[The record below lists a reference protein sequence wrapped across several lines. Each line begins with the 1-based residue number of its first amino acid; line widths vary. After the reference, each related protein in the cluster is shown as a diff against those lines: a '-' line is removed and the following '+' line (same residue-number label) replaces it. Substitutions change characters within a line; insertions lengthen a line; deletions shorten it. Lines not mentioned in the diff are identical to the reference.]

1 MEPLKLT
8 NGIVIFQD
16 VIEID
21 QDFLN
26 EWVNRRRETEPEDF
40 TINDDGNYV
49 NRGGYIFTPEQ
60 YQSAPGRILNL
71 YPEGVTNED
80 KNFVEM
86 LDNALYEC
94 LLAYIGIFP
103 EVAPSVWWRSPGH
116 VATYKDGQH
125 MGSHH
130 DNGVEYV
137 PGTTPD
143 VEQAIHNVI
152 TGSICLND
160 DYTGGELQF
169 SNNDASMCP
178 PAGTVVMYPSNYIG
192 AHSVLPVDEGN
203 RYSYL
208 QFFGQGTPRHPEGE
222 TMEWFPNLL
231 SARDQVGE
239 TEPTE

>member
-1 MEPLKLT
+1 MEPVELA
-8 NGIVIFQD
+8 NGIVVFED
-16 VIEID
+16 AIEID

-26 EWVNRRRETEPEDF
+26 AWVSRRRETEPEDF
-40 TINDDGNYV
+40 TINEDGNYV

-71 YPEGVTNED
+71 YPEGVTEED

-86 LDNALYEC
+86 LDNVLYEC
-94 LLAYIGIFP
+94 LLSYIEIFP
-103 EVAPSVWWRSPGH
+103 EVAASVWWRSPGH

-137 PGTTPD
+137 PGTTPEQ
-143 VEQAIHNVI
+143 EQAIHNVI
-152 TGSICLND
+152 TGSVALNE
-160 DYTGGELQF
+160 DYLGGQLQF
-169 SNNDASMCP
+169 STSGISIRP
-178 PAGTVVMYPSNYIG
+178 PTGTVVLYPSNYIG

-208 QFFGQGTPRHPEGE
+208 QFFGQGTPKSLQGE

-231 SARDQVGE
+231 SVHDQVSE
-239 TEPTE
+239 TEPME